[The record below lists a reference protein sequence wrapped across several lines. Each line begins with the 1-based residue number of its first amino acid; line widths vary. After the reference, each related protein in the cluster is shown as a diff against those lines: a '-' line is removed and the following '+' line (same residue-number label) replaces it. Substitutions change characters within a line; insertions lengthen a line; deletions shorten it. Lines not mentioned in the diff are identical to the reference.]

1 MEEKIK
7 YSIELIKKAEN
18 LALAMNESG
27 FFVGFSGGKDSQVL
41 LQLVKMSGVKYTA
54 HYNVTTN
61 DPVDNV
67 NFIKTYYPEVVFD
80 KPNRSFLQI
89 VEKRGLPTQF
99 KRFCCAELKETKG
112 VGHVVLTGVRASESR
127 KRASYQEI
135 TKWGKHKNEIVKL
148 DEMQERQ
155 FQCVN
160 GKDKFM
166 IYPILH
172 WNESDVWDFIKKNNL
187 PINPCY
193 RLTRRVGCVFCPY
206 TSKRQVLQYIQTH
219 PKLYTAL
226 LHSLQTF
233 LDNNNST
240 HRNQFS
246 YFQNAEDCFNWW
258 IEKISVKE
266 YMERKKQLTLS
277 M

>member
-7 YSIELIKKAEN
+7 HSIELIKKAEN
-18 LALAMNESG
+18 LALAMNENG

-67 NFIKTYYPEVVFD
+67 YFIKTYYPEVVFD

-89 VEKRGLPTQF
+89 VEKKGLPTRM

-127 KRASYQEI
+127 NRASYHEI
-135 TKWGKHKNEIVKL
+135 TKWGKHKDEIIKL

-172 WNESDVWDFIKKNNL
+172 WNESDVWDFIKINNL

-193 RLTRRVGCVFCPY
+193 SSSRRVGCVFCPF

-226 LHSLQTF
+226 LHRLQKF
-233 LDNNNST
+233 LNNNNSNKT
-240 HRNQFS
+240 NQFS

-266 YMERKKQLTLS
+266 YMERKKQLTITI
-277 M
+277 